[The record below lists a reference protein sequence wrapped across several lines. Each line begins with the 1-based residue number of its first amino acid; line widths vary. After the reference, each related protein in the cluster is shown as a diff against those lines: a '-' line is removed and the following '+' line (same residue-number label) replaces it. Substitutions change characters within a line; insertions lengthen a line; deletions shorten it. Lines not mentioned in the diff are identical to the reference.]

1 MGFTPDLLG
10 WLKLHKSVNVIHSH
24 QPAEEE
30 KKNHTI
36 ISIGAEK
43 VFYNIKHFFMIKI
56 LSKLGKEG
64 DFPNF
69 IKTKIYKNPTSNI
82 IFL

>member
-1 MGFTPDLLG
+1 
-10 WLKLHKSVNVIHSH
+10 
-24 QPAEEE
+24 
-30 KKNHTI
+30 
-36 ISIGAEK
+36 
-43 VFYNIKHFFMIKI
+43 MIKI

-82 IFL
+82 KFNDEKLGGGENYQKLNIHIGNDEIKLSLFTDDVIIYAENK

>member
-1 MGFTPDLLG
+1 
-10 WLKLHKSVNVIHSH
+10 
-24 QPAEEE
+24 
-30 KKNHTI
+30 
-36 ISIGAEK
+36 
-43 VFYNIKHFFMIKI
+43 MIKI

-82 IFL
+82 KFNDEKLGGGGRTTKS